1 MLFDDIL
8 KQLGEFGP
16 YQRRVYLL
24 ATLYYIPWAFHA
36 IASVFL
42 AAGTDHWCSI
52 PTPVSDAFN
61 CTGFGLDLEECERA
75 QKNLIIPRRHVEG
88 ALVYEQCERYNISG
102 FTGDATAKLKTNVT
116 QECDTWEYDMTQYKT
131 TVVQDFDLVCENKNL
146 PKYADS
152 AYFAGFLIGNF
163 LFGNI
168 ADWIGRYLTFFIA
181 VGCMT
186 VSGTVAAFSPT
197 FTAYAIMKFFI
208 GLTNMAGLCAFTLGS
223 EIVGPSKRA
232 MAGNVGG
239 LLFSVGYMLLA
250 IIAYFIRDWRQLQLA
265 ISVPLVLFFL
275 LIPILCESPRWLI
288 SRGQFS
294 KAEQIIRKAA
304 KVNKAQLPKVL
315 FEEHEQIM
323 EKEDKAI
330 GTPWDL
336 FKTPNMRAKSLNL
349 FYNWFVNNMV
359 YYGLSLSTSGLGVN
373 DYVAAFVS
381 GAVEVPA
388 LLSCWFILDRFG
400 RRFPLFIYMVGGG
413 MACILAAL
421 LPPGVGRTVVAMI
434 GKFGI
439 TASFSVAY
447 ILSGELFPTPVRSI
461 GIGMS
466 SMCARVSGIIAPFIL
481 ILGDYWPPLP
491 FIIFGVN
498 SVVAGA
504 LALLLPETLG
514 TNLPQTLHEGE
525 AFTRSSSNAPGLWT
539 LCKFNGKDTEYQKT
553 PAVEDAKELDEY
565 PDDINEN
572 SAVPV

>member
-1 MLFDDIL
+1 M
-8 KQLGEFGP
+8 
-16 YQRRVYLL
+16 R
-24 ATLYYIPWAFHA
+24 
-36 IASVFL
+36 
-42 AAGTDHWCSI
+42 
-52 PTPVSDAFN
+52 
-61 CTGFGLDLEECERA
+61 
-75 QKNLIIPRRHVEG
+75 
-88 ALVYEQCERYNISG
+88 
-102 FTGDATAKLKTNVT
+102 
-116 QECDTWEYDMTQYKT
+116 
-131 TVVQDFDLVCENKNL
+131 
-146 PKYADS
+146 
-152 AYFAGFLIGNF
+152 
-163 LFGNI
+163 
-168 ADWIGRYLTFFIA
+168 
-181 VGCMT
+181 
-186 VSGTVAAFSPT
+186 
-197 FTAYAIMKFFI
+197 FFI
-208 GLTNMAGLCAFTLGS
+208 GMTNMAGLCVFILGS

-232 MAGNVGG
+232 MAGNVIW
-239 LLFSVGYMLLA
+239 LFFSAGYMLLA

-288 SRGQFS
+288 SRGKFA

-304 KVNKAQLPKVL
+304 KVNKAQLPEVL

-323 EKEDKAI
+323 EKEDKAM

-388 LLSCWFILDRFG
+388 YISCWFILDRFG
-400 RRFPLFIYMVGGG
+400 RRLPLCIYMVGGG

-439 TASFSVAY
+439 TASFSVVY
-447 ILSGELFPTPVRSI
+447 IFSGELFPTPVRSI

-481 ILGDYWPPLP
+481 TLGDYWSPLP
-491 FIIFGVN
+491 FIFFGVN
-498 SVVAGA
+498 SVVAGS
-504 LALLLPETLG
+504 LALFLPETLG
-514 TNLPQTLHEGE
+514 TNLPQTLDEGE
-525 AFTRSSSNAPGLWT
+525 AFTRSSSNTPGLWT
-539 LCKFNGKDTEYQKT
+539 LCKFKGNDTAYQKT
-553 PAVEDAKELDEY
+553 PAIEDAKEPGDC
-565 PDDINEN
+565 PDDTNEN